1 MRPDAGMGRRDL
13 CAAAWHGVLG
23 AALLVVPAASSF
35 AQADTAVPLRFGVL
49 PIGGAVESR
58 ESWTPLLGD
67 LSRALGRPVSVL
79 SASSYE
85 SLDQAIRRG
94 EVDFALLSAKL
105 ALDAVSPRM
114 STERPPEG
122 ARAAAEGEAAPMRV
136 VAQVKR
142 HPGLSRHRAVLLA
155 RKTGLRHTLDDL
167 LATPER
173 WRLARGDSRSV
184 SGFIVP
190 QLELFLPNG
199 IPMERFQSELVDTH
213 QGTALAVANGDADV
227 ATNNSTDFER
237 FRQQFPVEAARL
249 QVIWESSPTPPA
261 LFVMRRDQPADLQKR
276 LQNFLVGYGQAK
288 GPRGDAEREVLKQ
301 LQAPLGYVAEDNSA
315 LLPTA
320 ALDYH
325 LARQRALNAKWVN
338 PAARDARL
346 ERIERSYAQQVA
358 ALRVAAP

>member
-1 MRPDAGMGRRDL
+1 MPISWRP
-13 CAAAWHGVLG
+13 CAAAHPEAEARRRFLAAVLIAG
-23 AALLVVPAASSF
+23 AAAASF
-35 AQADTAVPLRFGVL
+35 AQGARTEAAAPLRFGVL

-58 ESWTPLLGD
+58 ESWRPLLAD

-79 SASSYE
+79 SVSSYE

-105 ALDAVSPRM
+105 ALDAVVQQRM
-114 STERPPEG
+114 S
-122 ARAAAEGEAAPMRV
+122 V
-136 VAQVKR
+136 VGQVKR
-142 HPGLSRHRAVLLA
+142 HAGLSRHRAVLLA
-155 RKTGLRHTLDDL
+155 RKTGSHQALGNL
-167 LATPER
+167 LAAPER

-190 QLELFLPNG
+190 QLELFAPHG
-199 IPMERFQSELVDTH
+199 ITMERFQSELLDTH

-227 ATNNSTDFER
+227 ATNNTTDFER

-261 LFVMRRDQPADLQKR
+261 LFVMRRDQPAALQKR
-276 LQNFLVGYGQAK
+276 LRDFLTGYGQAR

-301 LQAPLGYVAEDNSA
+301 LHAPLGYVVEDNSA

-320 ALDYH
+320 TLDYQ
-325 LARQRALNAKWVN
+325 LARQHALNAKWVN
-338 PAARDARL
+338 EAARQARL
-346 ERIERSYAQQVA
+346 ERLERSYAQQVA
-358 ALRVAAP
+358 ALRGTAP

>member
-1 MRPDAGMGRRDL
+1 MRRRLL
-13 CAAAWHGVLG
+13 CAAALVAVPG
-23 AALLVVPAASSF
+23 AGCFAPAAS
-35 AQADTAVPLRFGVL
+35 ADAAVPLRFGVL

-79 SASSYE
+79 SVSSYE

-105 ALDAVSPRM
+105 ALDAVVQQRM
-114 STERPPEG
+114 T
-122 ARAAAEGEAAPMRV
+122 V

-142 HPGLSRHRAVLLA
+142 HAGLSRHRAVLLA
-155 RKTGLRHTLDDL
+155 RKTGSHRALGDL
-167 LATPER
+167 LAAPER

-190 QLELFLPNG
+190 QLELFAPHG
-199 IPMERFQSELVDTH
+199 IPMERFQSELLDTH

-227 ATNNSTDFER
+227 ATNNTTDFER

-261 LFVMRRDQPADLQKR
+261 LFVMRRDQPAALQKR
-276 LQNFLVGYGQAK
+276 LQDFLTGYGQAR

-301 LQAPLGYVAEDNSA
+301 LHAPLGYVVEDNSA

-320 ALDYH
+320 TLDYQ
-325 LARQRALNAKWVN
+325 LARQHALNAKWVN
-338 PAARDARL
+338 PAAREARL
-346 ERIERSYAQQVA
+346 ERIERSYAQQAA
-358 ALRVAAP
+358 ALRGTAP